1 MNEYNFKNLTKLYLD
16 IDGVLLTAKQTKI
29 ADFASP
35 FIEFVTNN
43 FECFWLTTHCKGEVN
58 TTINYLQKYFDDRTM
73 QQLTKVKPT
82 DWKTLKTEAID
93 FSSDFFWLEDN
104 PFQSEIKILYDNFNF
119 DKLIIIDLNKP
130 TELQRVQQ
138 ILMNSQIKKHD
149 SDRFAKE

>member
-1 MNEYNFKNLTKLYLD
+1 MMLWK
-16 IDGVLLTAKQTKI
+16 
-29 ADFASP
+29 
-35 FIEFVTNN
+35 
-43 FECFWLTTHCKGEVN
+43 
-58 TTINYLQKYFDDRTM
+58 
-73 QQLTKVKPT
+73 

-104 PFQSEIKILYDNFNF
+104 PFQSEIKILYDNFHF